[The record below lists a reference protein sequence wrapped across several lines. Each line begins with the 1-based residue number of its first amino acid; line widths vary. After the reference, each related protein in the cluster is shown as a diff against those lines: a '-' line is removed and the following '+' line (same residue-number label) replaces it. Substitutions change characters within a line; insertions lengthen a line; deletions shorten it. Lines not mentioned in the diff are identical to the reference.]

1 MTYMLPILLASI
13 WQHDRDWVLPY
24 DICCANETFPQP
36 SATHLKSLF
45 RYAKLVN
52 IGHMNEE
59 NPNAFHTSTTN
70 SKIKLLCPEEQQSE
84 ARLGRGS
91 QYLTFCNVRIC
102 LLVQSWLL
110 QRHFLLSESH
120 RRGASSCSAQW
131 QGHRLKLI
139 RHGWRHPST
148 ITTITSR
155 KQSLPHKC
163 NMIILDLISRGQS
176 KDLQI
181 VQFNFLNLALKRIP
195 MSVCVYICGKKCT
208 LFIQDLQNRS
218 WSPPLNH

>member
-70 SKIKLLCPEEQQSE
+70 SKIKLLRPEEQQSE

-91 QYLTFCNVRIC
+91 QYLSFCNVRIC
-102 LLVQSWLL
+102 LLSAILTFTKTFPLEWITPARSFQLQCAVTRSQTQTNSPWLT
-110 QRHFLLSESH
+110 
-120 RRGASSCSAQW
+120 ASFYNN
-131 QGHRLKLI
+131 HDHLPETI
-139 RHGWRHPST
+139 PS
-148 ITTITSR
+148 
-155 KQSLPHKC
+155 P
-163 NMIILDLISRGQS
+163 
-176 KDLQI
+176 
-181 VQFNFLNLALKRIP
+181 
-195 MSVCVYICGKKCT
+195 
-208 LFIQDLQNRS
+208 
-218 WSPPLNH
+218 